1 MSGFPSTKK
10 LASASKVLHKHA
22 ATNVKTKPAMGKC
35 TSLWPS
41 TRFRPLYAPNA
52 GQQHLIVPQ
61 LSLFTHYAPGNAPR
75 RVHST
80 STFAIYPLQSGVG

>member
-35 TSLWPS
+35 TSFPFCAFPPDS
-41 TRFRPLYAPNA
+41 GPNTHQTRASN
-52 GQQHLIVPQ
+52 
-61 LSLFTHYAPGNAPR
+61 
-75 RVHST
+75 
-80 STFAIYPLQSGVG
+80 IY